1 MKAWVRKITVVL
13 GMSATLVTGG
23 LSGTGPALAQPAA
36 TPAGPAPLTVNCV
49 NALPPT
55 GGFYRNTR
63 YSQPNACAKCRDEGE
78 HLERTGR
85 WDAHCE
91 NLLNPA
97 GTVTAVM
104 LWLRCIACRP
114 ATPAAPAALPA
125 ERPAWSVN
133 G

>member
-1 MKAWVRKITVVL
+1 MTSGLKAWVRKITVVL

-23 LSGTGPALAQPAA
+23 LAGTGPALAQPAT
-36 TPAGPAPLTVNCV
+36 TPLVVYCEDG
-49 NALPPT
+49 LPPT

-63 YSQPNACAKCRDEGE
+63 FSQPNACAKCRDEGE

-85 WDAHCE
+85 WDAYCQ
-91 NLLNPA
+91 NLYNPA
-97 GTVTAVM
+97 GTVTAVG

-114 ATPAAPAALPA
+114 ATPATPAALPA
-125 ERPAWSVN
+125 ERLAWSVD